1 MIVSQ
6 TLKGFSRWIV
16 QIWSIKLEINLGIKM
31 QIKLNNY
38 DFEIEE
44 DDKVIGL
51 IVENKERFSIILK
64 EGVLSEE
71 KCKLKKW

>member
-1 MIVSQ
+1 
-6 TLKGFSRWIV
+6 
-16 QIWSIKLEINLGIKM
+16 M